1 MEHEVTFEG
10 FRTIELPNIPIMQ
23 ANLPEPVITY
33 LWQLIDVAKANP
45 LELRRYQ
52 SGEDKLKGFFMGQ
65 IMHKTQG
72 KANPGLANKLIKSRL
87 DI

>member
-33 LWQLIDVAKANP
+33 LWELIGVAKANP
-45 LELRRYQ
+45 K
-52 SGEDKLKGFFMGQ
+52 DLKS
-65 IMHKTQG
+65 
-72 KANPGLANKLIKSRL
+72 GLAGISCSIPQVR
-87 DI
+87 I